1 MTTKEHKTEPTAE
14 REVHV
19 AAGHPGAR
27 PGPDRD
33 LPDPGP
39 EGLPLET
46 FDATGQA
53 GTPSGPPIV
62 GGMPPVPPEPGG
74 RDPEVEHLLA
84 EGHLQDYPPPP
95 VEPPVEPPVRRDTRD
110 THDKGK
116 HHK

>member
-19 AAGHPGAR
+19 AAGHPGTR